1 MIAFSTL
8 SRITRLGAFGIAC
21 AVIAACA
28 QGNAETNSEPM
39 AMHHAMTAAS
49 SKAADLRSALD
60 ELLSEHVIL
69 AAEATNA
76 AIAGR
81 QPDFQAAAA
90 ALDQNSI
97 AISKAVGSVYGAEAE
112 AQFLPLWRSHIG
124 LVVDYTVGTASNDPA
139 KAQQAVN
146 KLLAYS
152 GDLAGFFSSANPN
165 LSKDAV
171 TQMVKEHIVTLKA
184 VIDAQAK
191 KDYAAQY
198 EAQRKA
204 YAHMGMMAVALAE
217 GIAKQF
223 PQKFS

>member
-1 MIAFSTL
+1 MTL
-8 SRITRLGAFGIAC
+8 TQLRLARGVVAAVTLALATAC
-21 AVIAACA
+21 TDGKA
-28 QGNAETNSEPM
+28 GTSEE
-39 AMHHAMTAAS
+39 MHHHATAAGTPTT
-49 SKAADLRSALD
+49 SKAADLRAALD
-60 ELLSEHVIL
+60 ELLSEHVVL
-69 AAEATNA
+69 ASEATGA
-76 AIAGR
+76 ALAGR
-81 QPDFQAAAA
+81 QADFEAAAG

-97 AISKAVGSVYGAEAE
+97 AISKAVGSVYGPDAEAK
-112 AQFLPLWRSHIG
+112 FLPLWRSHIG
-124 LVVDYTVGTASNDPA
+124 LVVDYTTGTASHDPA
-139 KAQQAVN
+139 KAQAAVQ

-152 GDLAGFFSSANPN
+152 GDLAGFFSGANPN
-165 LSKDAV
+165 LPKDAV
-171 TQMVKEHIVTLKA
+171 ADMVKTHIVTLKS

>member
-1 MIAFSTL
+1 MTAFSTL
-8 SRITRLGAFGIAC
+8 SRLTRIGAFGIAC
-21 AVIAACA
+21 SVIVACA

-76 AIAGR
+76 ALAGR

-90 ALDQNSI
+90 AL
-97 AISKAVGSVYGAEAE
+97 
-112 AQFLPLWRSHIG
+112 FLPLWRSHIN

-152 GDLAGFFSSANPN
+152 GDLAGFFSGANPN
-165 LSKDAV
+165 LSKEAV
-171 TQMVKEHIVTLKA
+171 ADMVKEHIVTLKA

-191 KDYAAQY
+191 KDYAAEY
-198 EAQRKA
+198 TAQRTA
-204 YAHMGMMAVALAE
+204 YHHMGMMALALAD